1 MSTASAPLEIGRV
14 SLTVHDLDRTG
25 NFYETVLG
33 LAPMGRDGESARYG
47 AGGRT
52 LVELR
57 RDRAARKSSR
67 REAGLFHTAFL
78 LPERADLGAWLRFA
92 AENRIGLHG
101 VSDHLVSEAL
111 YLADPEGNGIEI
123 YVDRPRAAWE
133 VKGGLVRMST
143 DPLDLESLSAAAIAP
158 WAGAPEG
165 TVVGHVHLQAG
176 ALPQAQE
183 FISGELGFDVTSKY
197 PGALFFGSGG
207 YHHHLAGNIW
217 NSRNAPVRQFPATGL
232 AAVEILDGTGRA
244 AATLRDPWGTEFDI
258 TPKEA

>member
-1 MSTASAPLEIGRV
+1 MATSSAPLEIGRV
-14 SLTVHDLDRTG
+14 ALTVHDLGKTG
-25 NFYETVLG
+25 AFYEHVIGLERLG
-33 LAPMGRDGESARYG
+33 SDGESARYG
-47 AGGRT
+47 AGGRP

-57 RDRAARKSSR
+57 LDRAARKSTR

-78 LPERADLGAWLRFA
+78 LPERADLGAWLRYA
-92 AENRIGLHG
+92 AETRIGLHG

-123 YVDRPRAAWE
+123 YVDRPRSEWD
-133 VKGGLVRMST
+133 VKGGLVHMST
-143 DPLDLESLSAAAIAP
+143 DPLDLESLAAAASP
-158 WAGAPEG
+158 WQGAPEG

-244 AATLRDPWGTEFDI
+244 ATVLHDPWGTEFDI